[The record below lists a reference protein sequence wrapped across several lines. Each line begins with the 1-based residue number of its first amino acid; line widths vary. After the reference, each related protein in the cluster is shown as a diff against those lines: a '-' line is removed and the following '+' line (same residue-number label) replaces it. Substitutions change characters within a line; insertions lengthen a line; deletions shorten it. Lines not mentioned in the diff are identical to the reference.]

1 MNKKTVTIIITIGI
15 PLAGGIYLF
24 WGKRDMYSEAN
35 APRTTIELSTDSTDF
50 GTFPYAEP
58 KHTVFRFRNTG
69 EQPLIIKN
77 VVSSC
82 GCAEVT
88 WNKRP
93 IAPGKTDS
101 LAVDFKA
108 NSLGQFNKT
117 VEMICN
123 TEPERH
129 LLHLKGFV
137 EE

>member
-1 MNKKTVTIIITIGI
+1 MKKKIVTITITIGI
-15 PLAGGIYLF
+15 LLAGGIYLW
-24 WGKRDMYSEAN
+24 WGERDVYSRAN

-50 GTFPYAEP
+50 GTFPYAET
-58 KHTVFRFRNTG
+58 KRTVFRFRNTG
-69 EQPLIIKN
+69 ERPLIIKN

-101 LAVDFKA
+101 LVVDFRA

>member
-1 MNKKTVTIIITIGI
+1 MKKGIAIITGI
-15 PLAGGIYLF
+15 LLTGGIYF
-24 WGKRDMYSEAN
+24 WLMERDVYSGTN
-35 APRTTIELSTDSTDF
+35 APYTTIELFTDSTDF
-50 GTFPYAEP
+50 GTFPYAET
-58 KHTVFRFRNTG
+58 KRTVFRFLNTG

-77 VVSSC
+77 VTSSC
-82 GCAEVT
+82 GCAEVA

-101 LAVDFKA
+101 LVVDFRP

>member
-1 MNKKTVTIIITIGI
+1 MIKKIVTIIITIGI
-15 PLAGGIYLF
+15 LLAGGIYLF

-50 GTFPYAEP
+50 GTFPYAES
-58 KHTVFRFRNTG
+58 KHCVFRFRNTG

-101 LAVDFKA
+101 LAVDFRA